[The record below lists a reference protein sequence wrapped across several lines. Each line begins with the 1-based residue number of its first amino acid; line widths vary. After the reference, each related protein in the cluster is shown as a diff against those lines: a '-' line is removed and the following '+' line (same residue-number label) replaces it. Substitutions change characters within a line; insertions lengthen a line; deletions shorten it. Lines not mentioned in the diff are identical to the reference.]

1 MFNKQTIRSG
11 CYKLRIITDQKFIM
25 TRCAFVNARCISCP
39 ELVSYQTEVMIKKN
53 DATRRQQRRWPSCC
67 PGSHTGHNRK
77 GHLTWPESHLRH
89 PVRAS
94 IGMVPHDCG
103 IAPPVT
109 TTRVVRA
116 LRLYKHLEWQ
126 LSTSRLLTWSLG
138 SILLP
143 HGTESCRPHHMEQL
157 CPSNPPT
164 LSGHN
169 FMISC

>member
-1 MFNKQTIRSG
+1 MLQAPHYHGPKVHHDSLRFCQRTLHFLSG
-11 CYKLRIITDQKFIM
+11 TCLL
-25 TRCAFVNARCISCP
+25 P
-39 ELVSYQTEVMIKKN
+39 TEVMIKKN

-126 LSTSRLLTWSLG
+126 HSTSRLLTWSLG